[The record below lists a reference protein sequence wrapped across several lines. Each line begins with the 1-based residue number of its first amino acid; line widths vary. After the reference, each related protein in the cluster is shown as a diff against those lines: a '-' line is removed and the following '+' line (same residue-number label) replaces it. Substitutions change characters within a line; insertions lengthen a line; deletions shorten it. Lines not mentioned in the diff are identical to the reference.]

1 MPLKLMYIPYQ
12 EAFIRIID
20 DYKYA
25 YEIPSEMAKKLVLN
39 VLSS

>member
-20 DYKYA
+20 DYKCGNYSGTLA
-25 YEIPSEMAKKLVLN
+25 IGSIL
-39 VLSS
+39 